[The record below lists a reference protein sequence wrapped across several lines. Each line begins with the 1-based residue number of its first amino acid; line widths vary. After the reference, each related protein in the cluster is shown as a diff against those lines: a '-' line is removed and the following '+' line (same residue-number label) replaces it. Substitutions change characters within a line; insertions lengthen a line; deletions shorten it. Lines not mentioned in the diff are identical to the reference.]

1 MRKIS
6 RRTFLKSSA
15 ALGAAAAVAGGSVAY
30 DPRSRALGA
39 SEDIRLA
46 VVGIGSTVKIGG
58 KGKQDIRDFRKI
70 PGVRIVALC
79 DVDRANLDPE
89 VDQFSKRGEKVEAY
103 ADVRK
108 LLENKDIDA
117 VSITTPNH
125 WHALV
130 AVWAC
135 QAGKDVFVQ
144 KPASHNLFEGRKM
157 VEAARKYNRIVQC
170 TSGSRS
176 PTGFKEALD
185 FVRQGGLGKMRY
197 VHGVNYKPRPGI
209 GKVSGPQPIPTTLDY
224 DLWSGPAPVMPLM
237 REYLHYDWHWDWLY
251 GNGDMGN
258 MGIHYMDGCRM
269 AVGQDRL
276 PSHVISIGGR
286 FGYVD
291 DGQTPNTQIVYFD
304 YEPAPILFEVRGLP
318 KDKSLLGNSWDAKA
332 MDSYRG
338 MQIGVVVHCE
348 NGYVA
353 GNKAF
358 DKDGKLIQQFKPA
371 TPDLNSNFIQAVRS
385 RRAGDLVG
393 DILQGHLSAALV
405 HMGNISY
412 RLGKAA
418 PSAEIGEKIRGRK
431 ELANSYERFQAHL
444 AANGI
449 DLAKTPAALGP
460 MLTMDGDAERFT
472 GEFSPDANKLVSR
485 PYREPFVV
493 SETV

>member
-6 RRTFLKSSA
+6 RRMFLKGSA
-15 ALGAAAAVAGGSVAY
+15 AAGAAVAAGGVSFA
-30 DPRSRALGA
+30 PWSRALGA
-39 SEDIRLA
+39 NEDIRLA
-46 VVGIGSTVKIGG
+46 VVGVGSTVKIGG

-79 DVDRANLDPE
+79 DVDRAILDAE
-89 VDQFSKRGEKVEAY
+89 VQEFSKRGEKVAAY

-108 LLENKDIDA
+108 LLESKDIDA
-117 VSITTPNH
+117 VTVTTPNH

-130 AVWAC
+130 TVWAC

-144 KPASHNLFEGRKM
+144 KPASHNIFEGRKM

-185 FVRQGGLGKMRY
+185 YVRQGNLGKMLCVR
-197 VHGVNYKPRPGI
+197 GVNFKPRPGI
-209 GKVSGPQPIPTTLDY
+209 GKVSGPQPIPKALDY
-224 DLWSGPAPVMPLM
+224 DLWSGPAPVVPLM
-237 REYLHYDWHWDWLY
+237 REFLHYDWHWDWLY

-276 PSHVISIGGR
+276 PRHVIGIGGR
-286 FGYVD
+286 FGYID
-291 DGQTPNTQIVYFD
+291 DGRTPNTQIVYLD
-304 YEPAPILFEVRGLP
+304 YEPAPIIFEVRGLP
-318 KDKSLLGNSWDAKA
+318 KDKSLLKNSWDAKA
-332 MDSYRG
+332 MDSYCG
-338 MQIGVVVHCE
+338 QQTGVVVHCE

-353 GNKAF
+353 ANKAF
-358 DKDGKLIQQFKPA
+358 DTGGKLIQEFKPT
-371 TPDLNSNFIQAVRS
+371 TPEMCANFIAAVRS
-385 RRAGDLVG
+385 RRADDLVG

-405 HMGNISY
+405 HMGNISC

-418 PSAEIGEKIRGRK
+418 PGAEIAEKIRGRK
-431 ELANSYERFQAHL
+431 ELIASYERFQAHL

-449 DLAKTPAALGP
+449 DLEKTPAALGP
-460 MLTMDGDAERFT
+460 VLTMDSDTERFT
-472 GEFSPDANKLVSR
+472 GEFGAEANNLVSR
-485 PYREPFVV
+485 QYREPFVV
-493 SETV
+493 PEKV